1 MKVNVLGRGGIPGI
15 GILPVYGVELNQ
27 QGIQRLLNFKNARV
41 FNAETNLIITKENIN
56 SLFVKKPETPAP
68 ENVEEP
74 VVEAPAPVKEEYVAP
89 AVEVVPEVVEEPVVE
104 EAVETEAEPE
114 VEETV
119 EEVTETVEETVAEEV
134 VDEVATEEEAPAEE
148 TEEEKPEGS
157 PYKRRNRRKK

>member
-15 GILPVYGVELNQ
+15 GILPVYGIELNQ

-41 FNAETNLIITKENIN
+41 FNAETNLIITKENVN

-68 ENVEEP
+68 EKVEEP

-104 EAVETEAEPE
+104 EVVETEAEPE

-119 EEVTETVEETVAEEV
+119 EEVTETVEETVAEEAV
-134 VDEVATEEEAPAEE
+134 EEVATEEEAPAEE
-148 TEEEKPEGS
+148 EEKTEGS